1 MSDSAVRIRGW
12 LRPDGRFG
20 IRNHLLVI
28 PTSVCSSVEAVRI
41 AEAVPRAIALPH
53 QHGCCQLGADF
64 DQTSR
69 TLAGLGANPNVG
81 AVLIV
86 SLGCEGIQAD
96 TIAEIVRRAG
106 KMVEVITIQQS
117 GGSSRTVQIGR
128 EKLRA
133 LAEATD
139 RLPKSEAG
147 LDALILGM
155 ECGGSDAT
163 SGLAANPVVGLVS
176 DMLVAAGGTS
186 ILSETTELIG
196 AEHILSKRCRTEA
209 TRRRLLEVV
218 ADTERRAL
226 AQGSDMRGTQP
237 TPGNIRGGITT
248 LEEKSLGCVLKGG
261 TAPVE
266 SVLAYAEPPASKGL
280 HFMDTPG
287 QDIESITG
295 MVAGGAQIILFT
307 TGRGT
312 ATGCPVA
319 PVIKLTANAL
329 TFRNMGDSIDA
340 DTSGVIDGS
349 LSMEHAANAL
359 FAKLVTVA
367 LGELT
372 KAELTGHNEF
382 AIYRVGAT
390 F

>member
-20 IRNHLLVI
+20 IRNHILVI

-41 AEAVPRAIALPH
+41 AEAVPRAVALQH

-64 DQTSR
+64 DQTTR

-81 AVLIV
+81 AVLVV

-96 TIAEIVRRAG
+96 TIAESARRAG
-106 KMVEVITIQQS
+106 KKVEVLTIQQN
-117 GGSSRTVQIGR
+117 GGSARTVQLGR
-128 EKLRA
+128 DKLLA
-133 LAEATD
+133 LAEATE
-139 RLPKSEAG
+139 RLPRSEAG
-147 LDALILGM
+147 LDALILGT
-155 ECGGSDAT
+155 ECGGSDST
-163 SGLAANPVVGLVS
+163 SGMVSNPVVGMVS
-176 DMLVAAGGTS
+176 DRLIAAGGTS
-186 ILSETTELIG
+186 ILSETTEMIG
-196 AEHILSKRCRTEA
+196 AEHILAERCRTEA
-209 TRRRLLEVV
+209 TRRRLLEIV

-226 AQGSDMRGTQP
+226 AQGSDMRGAQP

-248 LEEKSLGCVLKGG
+248 LEEKSLGCILKAGN
-261 TAPVE
+261 AAVE
-266 SVLAYAEPPASKGL
+266 SVLAYGETPGTKGL
-280 HFMDTPG
+280 HVMDTPG

-295 MVAGGAQIILFT
+295 MVAGGAQIIVFT

-319 PVIKLTANAL
+319 PVIKITANGL
-329 TFRNMGDSIDA
+329 TSRNMEDSIDVN
-340 DTSGVIDGS
+340 SGGVIDGTQT
-349 LSMEHAANAL
+349 MEQAAAAL
-359 FAKLVTVA
+359 FNRLVAVAK
-367 LGELT
+367 GELT

-382 AIYRVGAT
+382 AIYRVGST